1 MTIKAQTYTFTCRFT
16 SEARLPGYLGS
27 TLRGAL
33 GWALKKTSCALRR
46 QQCAD
51 CLLREQCAYAWIFET
66 ERYRTGDGRAVN
78 ARPHPF
84 VLQPGEN
91 TAGGKKAGDK
101 LVFSLLLLDRANELL
116 PQIVYAVRLMGES
129 GIGAGRRHTMG
140 RFTLEQVTAS
150 GQSVY
155 SGKNRV
161 LRTPETPG
169 CIQLTRHDDTDISLI
184 KVELLTPLR
193 LKQNNRLNLRL
204 PFHVLVRACLR
215 RIASLEEA
223 YGGGEPPLDYR
234 GLVNRA
240 KQVRTPKENIHWQP
254 LFRWSNRQKQKISLA
269 GLAGSALYQG
279 DLAEF
284 MPLFRYCQQV
294 NIGKQTVFGLGK
306 IEVMEQ
312 ASQQT

>member
-1 MTIKAQTYTFTCRFT
+1 MSIKAQKYTFHCRFT

-46 QQCAD
+46 QQCVD
-51 CLLREQCAYAWIFET
+51 CLLRQQCAYAWIFET
-66 ERYRTGDGRAVN
+66 ERYRTGDGRPVN

-84 VLQPGEN
+84 VLQCGENAENMQPGESIS
-91 TAGGKKAGDK
+91 
-101 LVFSLLLLDRANELL
+101 FSLLLMDRANDLL

-129 GIGAGRRHTMG
+129 GIGAGRRYNIG
-140 RFTLEQVTAS
+140 RFDLEQVIS
-150 GQSVY
+150 GQQIVY
-155 SGKNRV
+155 SGENAI

-169 CIQLTRHDDTDISLI
+169 RIQLARHDHADISGIQLH
-184 KVELLTPLR
+184 LRTPLR

-215 RIASLEEA
+215 RIAALEEA
-223 YGGGEPPLDYR
+223 YGGGEPALDYR

-240 KQVRTPKENIHWQP
+240 KQVRTAKENIHWQT

-269 GLAGSALYQG
+269 GLAGLALYRG
-279 DLAEF
+279 DLTEF
-284 MPLFRYCQQV
+284 MSLFRYCEQV

-306 IEVMEQ
+306 MEVQEQ
-312 ASQQT
+312 PSR